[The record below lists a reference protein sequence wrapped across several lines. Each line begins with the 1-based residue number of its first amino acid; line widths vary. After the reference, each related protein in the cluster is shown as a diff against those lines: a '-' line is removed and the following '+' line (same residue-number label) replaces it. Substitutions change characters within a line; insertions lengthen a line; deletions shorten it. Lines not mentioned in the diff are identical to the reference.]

1 MMAAM
6 PDGKRAMRVAGAAM
20 IVLAAGACSSAH
32 PSGTPAD
39 TTRPSASTRSTTR
52 TSSPVALGP
61 AVTRAPQAGC
71 RRTPITFPALGQHL
85 RPVSVPCYCPTARV
99 TPAPTDAAARRAAV
113 HAAMAWVTKVR
124 HWKPGSGELST
135 AYRVAYRNDG
145 NYGTVFANA
154 AAYCGNAVFALSY
167 GVEIVNPDVL
177 DTGRRGD
184 VVVAHFAGGWQV
196 WGSYHP

>member
-1 MMAAM
+1 MAAM
-6 PDGKRAMRVAGAAM
+6 PDSKRAMRVAGAVM
-20 IVLAAGACSSAH
+20 IALAANACSSTH
-32 PSGTPAD
+32 PSGTAAD
-39 TTRPSASTRSTTR
+39 TTQPSTSTRASTSA
-52 TSSPVALGP
+52 PVELGP

-71 RRTPITFPALGQHL
+71 RTTPITFPALGQHL

-99 TPAPTDAAARRAAV
+99 TPAPTDAASRQAAV
-113 HAAMAWVTKVR
+113 RAAMAWVTKVR
-124 HWKPGSGELST
+124 HWKPGAGELST

-154 AAYCGNAVFALSY
+154 AAYCGKAVLALSY